1 MVIEGFRGSSGGG
14 SIGGGGGMG
23 GGHESQLSFSG
34 VGGRPSATGFQHQV
48 QPSSNFDRY
57 NSGNDRDRE
66 RDHDRN
72 NNNNVIHVGGGGGG
86 GGGYD
91 RNNYRNDWNGYYPPY
106 TYYNPLMYQ
115 DRQPTEIVINE
126 DKDNNKNS
134 KNKMDETVKILLIVF
149 ICLFVLVMLFMMLNF
164 LKK

>member
-57 NSGNDRDRE
+57 NSGNDRDRY

-72 NNNNVIHVGGGGGG
+72 NNNNVIHVGGGGRD
-86 GGGYD
+86 GYD
-91 RNNYRNDWNGYYPPY
+91 RNNWNGYYPPY

-115 DRQPTEIVINE
+115 DRQPNEIIINE
-126 DKDNNKNS
+126 DKNKP
-134 KNKMDETVKILLIVF
+134 KEKMDETVKILLIVF

>member
-14 SIGGGGGMG
+14 SIGGGGG
-23 GGHESQLSFSG
+23 GHESQLSFSG
-34 VGGRPSATGFQHQV
+34 AGRPSATGFQHQV

-57 NSGNDRDRE
+57 NSGNDRNQY

-86 GGGYD
+86 GYD
-91 RNNYRNDWNGYYPPY
+91 RNHYRNDWNGYFPPY

-126 DKDNNKNS
+126 DKNKS
-134 KNKMDETVKILLIVF
+134 KDKMDETVKILLIVF
-149 ICLFVLVMLFMMLNF
+149 ICMFALVMLFIILNYF
-164 LKK
+164 KK

>member
-72 NNNNVIHVGGGGGG
+72 NNNNGIHVGGGGGG
-86 GGGYD
+86 GYD
-91 RNNYRNDWNGYYPPY
+91 RHNYRNDWNGYYPPY

>member
-14 SIGGGGGMG
+14 SIGGGGGA
-23 GGHESQLSFSG
+23 GGHDSQLSFSG
-34 VGGRPSATGFQHQV
+34 VGGGGRPSATGFQHQV

-57 NSGNDRDRE
+57 NSDRDRN

-86 GGGYD
+86 GGYD
-91 RNNYRNDWNGYYPPY
+91 RNHWNGYYPPY
-106 TYYNPLMYQ
+106 NYYNPLMYQ

-126 DKDNNKNS
+126 DKNKPN
-134 KNKMDETVKILLIVF
+134 NKMDETVKILLIVF
-149 ICLFVLVMLFMMLNF
+149 ICMFALVMLFVMLNYF
-164 LKK
+164 KK

>member
-14 SIGGGGGMG
+14 SIGGIG
-23 GGHESQLSFSG
+23 GGHDSQLSFSG
-34 VGGRPSATGFQHQV
+34 AGRPSATGFQHQV
-48 QPSSNFDRY
+48 QPVSNFDRY
-57 NSGNDRDRE
+57 DRDRDRN
-66 RDHDRN
+66 RDHDRHN
-72 NNNNVIHVGGGGGG
+72 TNNNVIHVGGGGGG
-86 GGGYD
+86 RDGYD
-91 RNNYRNDWNGYYPPY
+91 RNNWNGYYPPY

-149 ICLFVLVMLFMMLNF
+149 ICLFAIVMLFMLFN
-164 LKK
+164 LIKK

>member
-14 SIGGGGGMG
+14 SIGGGGGA
-23 GGHESQLSFSG
+23 GGHDSQLSFSG
-34 VGGRPSATGFQHQV
+34 VGGGGRPSATGFQHQV

-57 NSGNDRDRE
+57 NSDRDRN

-86 GGGYD
+86 GGYD
-91 RNNYRNDWNGYYPPY
+91 RNHWNGYYPPY

-126 DKDNNKNS
+126 DKNKPN
-134 KNKMDETVKILLIVF
+134 NKMDETVKILLIVF
-149 ICLFVLVMLFMMLNF
+149 ICMFALVMLFVMLNYF
-164 LKK
+164 KK

>member
-48 QPSSNFDRY
+48 QPSSHFDRY
-57 NSGNDRDRE
+57 NSGNDRDRDRY

-86 GGGYD
+86 RDGYD
-91 RNNYRNDWNGYYPPY
+91 RGYYPPY

-126 DKDNNKNS
+126 DKNKP
-134 KNKMDETVKILLIVF
+134 KEKMDETVKILLIVF
-149 ICLFVLVMLFMMLNF
+149 ICLFALVMLFMMLNF

>member
-14 SIGGGGGMG
+14 SIGGGGGG

-34 VGGRPSATGFQHQV
+34 VGGGRPSATGFQHQI

-57 NSGNDRDRE
+57 NSGNDRDR
-66 RDHDRN
+66 DRN

-86 GGGYD
+86 YD
-91 RNNYRNDWNGYYPPY
+91 RHHYRNDWNGYFPPY
-106 TYYNPLMYQ
+106 TYYNPLVYQ

-126 DKDNNKNS
+126 DKNRPKD
-134 KNKMDETVKILLIVF
+134 KMDETVKILLIVF
-149 ICLFVLVMLFMMLNF
+149 ICLFALVMLFVILNYF
-164 LKK
+164 KK

>member
-14 SIGGGGGMG
+14 SIGGGGGG

-34 VGGRPSATGFQHQV
+34 AGRPSATGFQHQV
-48 QPSSNFDRY
+48 QPSSHFDRY
-57 NSGNDRDRE
+57 NSGNDRDHY

-72 NNNNVIHVGGGGGG
+72 NNNNVIHVGGGGG
-86 GGGYD
+86 YD
-91 RNNYRNDWNGYYPPY
+91 RNHYRNDWNGYFPPY

-126 DKDNNKNS
+126 DKNKS
-134 KNKMDETVKILLIVF
+134 KDKMDETVKILLIVF
-149 ICLFVLVMLFMMLNF
+149 ICLFVIVMLFMMLNF
-164 LKK
+164 FKK

>member
-14 SIGGGGGMG
+14 SIGGGGGG

-34 VGGRPSATGFQHQV
+34 VSGGRPSATGFQHQI

-57 NSGNDRDRE
+57 NWDRDRGRD

-86 GGGYD
+86 YD
-91 RNNYRNDWNGYYPPY
+91 RHYRNDWNGYFPPY
-106 TYYNPLMYQ
+106 TYYNPLVYQ

-126 DKDNNKNS
+126 DKNKP
-134 KNKMDETVKILLIVF
+134 KDKMDETVKILLIVF

-164 LKK
+164 FKK

>member
-34 VGGRPSATGFQHQV
+34 VGGRPSATGFQHQI
-48 QPSSNFDRY
+48 QPSINFDRY
-57 NSGNDRDRE
+57 NSGNDRDRY

-86 GGGYD
+86 RDGYD
-91 RNNYRNDWNGYYPPY
+91 RNNWNGYYPPY

-115 DRQPTEIVINE
+115 DRQPNEIIINE
-126 DKDNNKNS
+126 DKNKP
-134 KNKMDETVKILLIVF
+134 KEKMDETVKILLIVF
-149 ICLFVLVMLFMMLNF
+149 ICLFVLIMLFMMLNF

>member
-1 MVIEGFRGSSGGG
+1 
-14 SIGGGGGMG
+14 MG

-34 VGGRPSATGFQHQV
+34 VGGRPSATGFQYQV

-57 NSGNDRDRE
+57 NSGNDRDRDRDRY
-66 RDHDRN
+66 RDHDRNN

-86 GGGYD
+86 GYD
-91 RNNYRNDWNGYYPPY
+91 RHDWNGYYPPY

-149 ICLFVLVMLFMMLNF
+149 ICLFALVMLFMMLNF
-164 LKK
+164 

>member
-57 NSGNDRDRE
+57 NSGNDRDRDRY

-86 GGGYD
+86 RDGYD
-91 RNNYRNDWNGYYPPY
+91 RNNWNGYYPPY

-126 DKDNNKNS
+126 DKNKP
-134 KNKMDETVKILLIVF
+134 KEKMDETVKILLIVF
-149 ICLFVLVMLFMMLNF
+149 ICLFALVMLFMMLNF

>member
-14 SIGGGGGMG
+14 SIGGGGGA
-23 GGHESQLSFSG
+23 GGHDSQLSFSG
-34 VGGRPSATGFQHQV
+34 VGGGGRPSATGFQHQV

-57 NSGNDRDRE
+57 NSDRDRDRN

-86 GGGYD
+86 GGYD
-91 RNNYRNDWNGYYPPY
+91 RNHWNGYYPPY
-106 TYYNPLMYQ
+106 NYYNPLMYQ

-126 DKDNNKNS
+126 DKNKPN
-134 KNKMDETVKILLIVF
+134 NKMDETVKILLIVF
-149 ICLFVLVMLFMMLNF
+149 ICMFALVMLFVMLNYF
-164 LKK
+164 KK

>member
-14 SIGGGGGMG
+14 SIGGGGMG

-57 NSGNDRDRE
+57 NSGNDRDRDRY

-72 NNNNVIHVGGGGGG
+72 NNNNIIHVGGGGRD
-86 GGGYD
+86 GYD
-91 RNNYRNDWNGYYPPY
+91 RNNWNGYYPPY

-149 ICLFVLVMLFMMLNF
+149 ICLFALVMLFMMLNF

>member
-57 NSGNDRDRE
+57 NSGNYRDRY

-86 GGGYD
+86 RDGYD
-91 RNNYRNDWNGYYPPY
+91 RNNWNGYYPPY

-115 DRQPTEIVINE
+115 DRQPTEIVIND
-126 DKDNNKNS
+126 DKNKP
-134 KNKMDETVKILLIVF
+134 KEKMDETVKILLIVF

>member
-86 GGGYD
+86 GYD
-91 RNNYRNDWNGYYPPY
+91 RHNYRNDWNGYYPPY